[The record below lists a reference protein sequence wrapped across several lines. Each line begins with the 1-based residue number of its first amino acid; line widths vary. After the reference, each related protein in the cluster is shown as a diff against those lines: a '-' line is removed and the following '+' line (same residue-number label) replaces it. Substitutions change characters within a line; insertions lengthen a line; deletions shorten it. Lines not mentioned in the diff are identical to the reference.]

1 MRNTVVMETAIDSLS
16 AVASRFHES
25 DAIMVEGATIPCP
38 KCSRVAIA
46 HLARALEVCIAESLG
61 TSLGS
66 ASRGRV
72 PQDGAVK

>member
-1 MRNTVVMETAIDSLS
+1 METAIDSLS
-16 AVASRFHES
+16 KVALRFHEN
-25 DAIMVEGATIPCP
+25 DPIMEGTAFHYP
-38 KCSRVAIA
+38 KCCRVTIA

-72 PQDGAVK
+72 PQDVAVK